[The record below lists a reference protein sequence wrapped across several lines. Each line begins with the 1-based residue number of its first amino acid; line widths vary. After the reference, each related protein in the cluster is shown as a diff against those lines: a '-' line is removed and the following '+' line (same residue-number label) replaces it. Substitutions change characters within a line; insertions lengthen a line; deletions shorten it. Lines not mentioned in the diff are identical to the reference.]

1 MFRIIITKMSEG
13 GEYIPNSLRTIVNRI
28 SNFRKNNLRLQTESQ
43 TTAALGARVRVN
55 LPSQGL
61 VDLGSLQLSGTLEVA
76 AGTVKLP
83 HCGIA
88 GMIQRV
94 DVEIGGIVVSSIN
107 NYNKLFSI
115 LRAYTVGR
123 SRNRLASLA
132 TCTELSAPFANGDY
146 LSAVTAGG
154 ATGPEVT
161 AALTSS
167 TELCAETIYA
177 AASST
182 AFNLNSWLGW
192 CGQQRYMQMDTL
204 PAPVS
209 ITITLDNAAC
219 VSGAAVSIPSWAN
232 LNFNIQAVEFP
243 LYSRSLYAML
253 ERNQPIPFPFTN
265 WNVFTMSNAAGAI
278 VADRFSVSTQ
288 ALKRVWVQSGVTAVQ
303 VRDAAAATQ
312 DGQEVQ
318 QFLSNCDGATNFFLE
333 VDNRRTSQYDV
344 DSQRQG
350 VAWTLQQLGVES
362 DSDYECMLGSNG
374 VFATAAGASGGN
386 STVAT
391 SGSFS
396 FYNTSW
402 CLVYSLCFN
411 EYDRDE
417 ASHNISGLSTQG
429 MSASI
434 QHNARTGFTS
444 AASTMYSVET
454 GAVMNVLPNRQIEV
468 TY

>member
-1 MFRIIITKMSEG
+1 MSGYDSAYG
-13 GEYIPNSLRTIVNRI
+13 GEYIPHALRTIVSRI

-43 TTAALGARVRVN
+43 TTAALGAKVRVN

-61 VDLGSLQLSGTLEVA
+61 VDLGSLQLSGTLESTG
-76 AGTVKLP
+76 GTCKLP

-94 DVEIGGIVVSSIN
+94 DVEIGGVVVDSIN
-107 NYNKLFSI
+107 DYNKLFTI

-123 SRNRLASLA
+123 PRNRLSAFAS
-132 TCTELSAPFANGDY
+132 TTELAAPLANGDY
-146 LSAVTAGG
+146 LASVTAGG

-161 AALTSS
+161 AALTST
-167 TELCAETIYA
+167 TEICAEQLYA

-182 AFNLNSWLGW
+182 AFNYNSWIGWLG
-192 CGQQRYMQMDTL
+192 QHRFMQMDTL
-204 PAPVS
+204 PAPVA
-209 ITITLDNAAC
+209 ITITLDSAAC
-219 VSGAAVSIPSWAN
+219 VSGLNAAIPSWAN

-253 ERNQPIPFPFTN
+253 ERNQPIPFPFTRWIN
-265 WNVFTMSNAAGAI
+265 FTMSNAAGAV

-303 VRDAAAATQ
+303 VRDNAAATTE
-312 DGQEVQ
+312 GEEVPK
-318 QFLSNCDGATNFFLE
+318 FLSNCDGATNFYLE

-344 DSQRQG
+344 DSSRQG
-350 VAWTLQQLGVES
+350 VAWVLQQLGVES
-362 DSDYECMLGSNG
+362 DSDYENLLGSLG
-374 VFATAAGASGGN
+374 VFGTAAGATGGN

-391 SGSFS
+391 SGSYSYF
-396 FYNTSW
+396 NTAW
-402 CLVYSLCFN
+402 ALVYSLCFN
-411 EYDRDE
+411 EYDLDD
-417 ASHNISGLSTQG
+417 SHNISGLSTQG

-454 GAVMNVLPNRQIEV
+454 KAIMNVLPNRQIEV